1 MKYYD
6 FLDKSPK
13 IGRVVVVEGD
23 ERPLIDSAIER
34 VTLTLVPEDLQALN
48 VERFSAP
55 ALESFSVVEAA
66 LSAMPFLA
74 QARVVVVRDCGQL
87 NAKAR
92 ETLWSVSTRIPE
104 GNTLIL
110 EDRPPSGKRAPAAFG
125 KGARTVL
132 RVDCDADPATRERFA
147 RELVERLGVTVEPRL
162 IGIIA
167 SGKSEL
173 AALQTDLEKLA
184 IGSGKITLADFE
196 RETIAVSDAKAYKY
210 ASALA
215 DGNVRAAMDIA
226 AEVFENDARDAAI
239 PMLYALATEYSA
251 MWEAGRE
258 GGEIP
263 ARLRWKERAL
273 KASARRIGVSG
284 ARTGYELV
292 VGAFEAIVTGKVA
305 EPRLVLEMLTAE
317 LAALG
322 PSPKRAS

>member
-6 FLDKSPK
+6 FIDKAPK
-13 IGRVVVVEGD
+13 IGKVVVVEGD
-23 ERPLIDSAIER
+23 ERPLVDSAIDR
-34 VTLTLVPEDLQALN
+34 VTLQLVPGDLQTLN

-55 ALESFSVVEAA
+55 ALESLGLVESA

-74 QARVVVVRDCGQL
+74 QARVVVMRDCGQL
-87 NAKAR
+87 NAKGR
-92 ETLWSVSTRIPE
+92 EALWAITLRIPE

-110 EDRPPSGKRAPAAFG
+110 EDRPPAGKRAPAALG
-125 KGARTVL
+125 KGVRTVL
-132 RVDCDADPATRERFA
+132 RIDCDADAQTRERFA
-147 RELVERLGVTVEPRL
+147 RELVERLGVSVEPRL

-167 SGKSEL
+167 GGKSEL

-184 IGSGKITLADFE
+184 IGSGNITLADFE

-210 ASALA
+210 AAALA
-215 DGNVRAAMDIA
+215 EGNVAKAIEIA
-226 AEVFENDARDAAI
+226 AECFENDARDAAI

-273 KASARRIGVSG
+273 KASARRIGVRG
-284 ARTGYELV
+284 AHAGYELV
-292 VGAFEAIVTGKVA
+292 VGAFEAIVTGRVA
-305 EPRLVLEMLTAE
+305 EPRQVLEVLTAE
-317 LAALG
+317 LGALAAAPG
-322 PSPKRAS
+322 RA